1 MFGSTWG
8 QNNQQKPGGL
18 FGSGTSGG
26 FGQSS
31 GELLGRLNACA
42 DNSGGFGQQQN
53 TGGFGQQQQ
62 QQNTG
67 GGLFGSTSNQTSGFG
82 SGGFGQQNNQ
92 QTNSFGARPTFGA
105 TGSSPF
111 GGAATNTGGGLFGS
125 NNNTST
131 FGSNTGA
138 TSSFG
143 NNNASSGGL
152 FGSKPATGF
161 GSTTSSG
168 GLFGQPQTSTF
179 GSTQNA
185 AGPSNQVHNYTPGPL
200 PPCPQ
205 TGTAAPPYQPTW
217 QRDPSGPLN
226 KDPLPPH
233 LFHVITAM
241 DAYKGGSFEE
251 LRMLDYQQNRK
262 EPTAQPAAATGGFGQ
277 TTSTTGGFGST
288 GSTFGQPAQQNT
300 GFGAKPAGG
309 LFGST
314 SGTTSGFGNTS
325 GGFGSTSGGF
335 GQQNNTGSVFGQQQN
350 ANTGGFGQAAN
361 TNTGGGLFGQQ
372 QNNTSSGGLFGSAN
386 NNTTSGFGQNNQQ
399 QGTTTGFGGFGAKP
413 AFGSTST
420 TSTGFGQTNN
430 ATGFGQ
436 TNTGSTGFGF
446 GQQNQQQQQQ
456 PQQSTGGLFGSTTNN
471 AFGQNNAQQNN
482 TLGGGTSLFGQNNQQ
497 QTNTTGG
504 LFGNTANKP
513 AGGLFGSTP
522 AATTGTTGGFGGFGQ
537 NNTTTTTQPAT
548 GGLFGNNAATTTG
561 TTGGGLF
568 GNTTNT
574 TTTQPAATGGLF
586 GNTTNTASTGGGL
599 FGAKP
604 ATTTGGL
611 FGSTTTTQPATT
623 GTGFGGFGQ
632 QQNNATTGGGLFGNT
647 AANNQAQA
655 KPAGSLFG
663 GGGSSLFGAQN
674 NQQTTQPAAGG
685 SLFGGLNQSQPAATG
700 GLFGSTAS
708 TTQPAAG
715 QTGGLFGSTLG
726 QSTAQQPSLTASVDQ
741 NPYGKNEL
749 FAYSGQK
756 LEVGSTNK
764 KPALPPL
771 TASSYR
777 VTPSKG
783 RVVKLRG
790 FASPLNASQ
799 SSGRASSPSLASP
812 SRSVIGSPAPS
823 DRYNGL
829 TDAALSPNAFIPRPN
844 VKKITVTPKAN
855 AVNSEDPLES
865 VLGKSQLR
873 GSVNGNGT
881 PATPDQGSKSP
892 TLSINNGRALTGDDT
907 PTRRSQPIAQE
918 SIRAV
923 TAERP
928 LKRGDYW
935 CRPKLEKLRSLS
947 HQELSK
953 LENFTVGRKGY
964 GEVTFLQPVDL
975 TDLPSLQDLF
985 GKTVIVEDLELT
997 VYPDDSNKPP
1007 RGQGLNVPA
1016 QISLENCFARDKA
1029 TRQPITDPNDPRY
1042 RRQIK
1047 RVKAVQGTEFV
1058 DFSDD
1063 GIWTFTVE
1071 HFSRYGLA
1079 DSDEES
1085 DEGMNDS
1092 PSTGKGKQLSPDS
1105 TIEGETESE
1114 EDDFLPPTKS
1124 MHDRDVDMD
1133 HDSGLEE
1140 TGDSYDEADEEED
1153 DESFVSERRW
1163 ENPVTNNL
1171 DSPGIRRV
1179 RLMQSNFFANQ
1190 EVAAPA
1196 VSAAEAQ
1203 RTRALEAARALQRG
1217 RAEAGFGEAEE
1228 DMNEL
1233 DDRAVKRASFGELAS
1248 PPPRQPRKYAK
1259 VPLAESSVNGNE
1271 GVRPDT
1277 GLALGRS
1284 FRCSWGPNG
1293 ELVHFG
1299 KICAPKAEYKSPS
1312 DATVFVQQ
1320 VDLLADSPEIER
1332 PKADRLL
1339 SLLLDNSQIEQ
1350 VDGTPMAMTST
1361 EIRFK
1366 EFARLFDEGDRSHEA
1381 TIWRLG
1387 KALFDEIDLR
1397 LPPDTPDD
1405 VRERVFQVRRKLA
1418 LSKWL
1423 EDAVAPAVD
1432 GDLAAAGD
1440 NRPAK
1445 LFSLLTGNQ
1454 TDRAVQSALDGKDMR
1469 LATLVSQAGG
1479 PEVFR
1484 SEVLRQLDDWT
1495 KFKANSVIGY
1505 DYRRLYALLA
1515 GITDVSKGDSSR
1527 GADAAPDVLVAEGL
1541 DWKRAFG
1548 LYLWH
1553 GRPFEETIGQVFGA
1567 YTHALDDAHPPAKP
1581 IPPYLEKPDG
1591 EREWNMATKPTDV
1604 LYNLIRM
1611 FVDLTVPLEE
1621 VLSARGCSPSPTDLR
1636 LPWHLYLLL
1645 TQALEARD
1653 FSDREEPNA
1662 EGIAFSAS
1670 ANELTRS
1677 YAAQLEEEGQWT
1689 WAAFVLLHLELPEA
1703 RRNAVRELLFRHPN
1717 PNNSERMFLVNTLRI
1732 PPAWLHEVKA
1742 AEFATENDPYREYF
1756 ELIRAGLADRAQRL
1770 LITKLAPEAILRDSQ
1785 SLLRRLCEA
1794 LEPLHPTGWEYGG
1807 KLFLDYL
1814 NIINDTKP
1822 LLASVLRAGL
1832 HPDPVE
1838 DAELNRL
1845 CKSVPRVIQ
1854 LLPALFPNKDDVQQ
1868 VASLS
1873 EMLSNLQNLGA
1884 VLHMNNRIE
1893 RPPISDLLVDKDR
1906 LHLLQ
1911 GAATESFERSLSA
1924 IMA

>member
-1 MFGSTWG
+1 M
-8 QNNQQKPGGL
+8 
-18 FGSGTSGG
+18 
-26 FGQSS
+26 
-31 GELLGRLNACA
+31 
-42 DNSGGFGQQQN
+42 
-53 TGGFGQQQQ
+53 
-62 QQNTG
+62 
-67 GGLFGSTSNQTSGFG
+67 FGSTSNQTSGFG
-82 SGGFGQQNNQ
+82 SGGFGQQNTQ
-92 QTNSFGARPTFGA
+92 QTSSFGARPTFGA

-111 GGAATNTGGGLFGS
+111 GGNTTTNTGGGLFGS
-125 NNNTST
+125 GSNTST
-131 FGSNTGA
+131 FGSNTAG
-138 TSSFG
+138 TTTFG
-143 NNNASSGGL
+143 SNAGTTGGL

-161 GSTTSSG
+161 GSTSSG

-179 GSTQNA
+179 GSTQTS
-185 AGPSNQVHNYTPGPL
+185 AGPSNQVHNYTTGPL

-217 QRDPSGPLN
+217 QRDPPSGIN
-226 KDPLPPH
+226 KDQLPPH
-233 LFHVITAM
+233 LFHVITAQ

-262 EPTAQPAAATGGFGQ
+262 EPTAQPAAAAGGFGQ
-277 TTSTTGGFGST
+277 TTGATGGFGST
-288 GSTFGQPAQQNT
+288 GSTFGQPAQQTT

-314 SGTTSGFGNTS
+314 TGTT

-335 GQQNNTGSVFGQQQN
+335 GTSSGGFGQQSNTGSVFGQQQSTPG
-350 ANTGGFGQAAN
+350 AFGQAAN

-372 QNNTSSGGLFGSAN
+372 QSNTSTGGLFGSTN
-386 NNTTSGFGQNNQQ
+386 NATTGFGQNNQQ
-399 QGTTTGFGGFGAKP
+399 QGTTSGFGGGFGAKP

-420 TSTGFGQTNN
+420 TSTGFGQTGTT
-430 ATGFGQ
+430 TGFGQ
-436 TNTGSTGFGF
+436 SNTGTTGFGF
-446 GQQNQQQQQQ
+446 GQQNQQQQQ
-456 PQQSTGGLFGSTTNN
+456 PQQTTGGLFGNTSTS
-471 AFGQNNAQQNN
+471 AFGQNNAQQGS

-497 QTNTTGG
+497 QTGTTGG

-537 NNTTTTTQPAT
+537 NTGASTTQPAT
-548 GGLFGNNAATTTG
+548 GGLFGNTAATTTG

-568 GNTTNT
+568 GNTANT
-574 TTTQPAATGGLF
+574 TTAQPAATGGLF
-586 GNTTNTASTGGGL
+586 GNTNTSNTTGGGL

-604 ATTTGGL
+604 ATSTGGL

-623 GTGFGGFGQ
+623 GTGFGAFGQ
-632 QQNNATTGGGLFGNT
+632 QQQQNTTSGGGLFGNT
-647 AANNQAQA
+647 GANAQTQA
-655 KPAGSLFG
+655 KPTGSLFG

-674 NQQTTQPAAGG
+674 NQQATQPAASGG
-685 SLFGGLNQSQPAATG
+685 LFGGLNQSQPAST

-708 TTQPAAG
+708 ATQPASG

-726 QSTAQQPSLTASVDQ
+726 QSTVQQPSLTASVDQ
-741 NPYGKNEL
+741 NPYGRNEL

-812 SRSVIGSPAPS
+812 SRSVVGSPAPS

-844 VKKITVTPKAN
+844 VKKITVIPKAN
-855 AVNSEDPLES
+855 TVNSEDPLES

-873 GSVNGNGT
+873 GSVNGN
-881 PATPDQGSKSP
+881 ATPSTPDHGSKSP
-892 TLSINNGRALTGDDT
+892 TLSISNGRPLGGDDT
-907 PTRRSQPIAQE
+907 PTRRSQPVAQE

-947 HQELSK
+947 HEELAK

-964 GEVTFLQPVDL
+964 GEVTFLEPVDL
-975 TDLPSLQDLF
+975 TGLASLQDLF
-985 GKTVIVEDLELT
+985 GKTIIVEDLELT
-997 VYPDDSNKPP
+997 VYPDDNNKPA
-1007 RGQGLNVPA
+1007 RGKGLNVPA

-1042 RRQIK
+1042 RRQLK
-1047 RVKAVQGTEFV
+1047 RVKAVPDTEFV
-1058 DFSDD
+1058 SFSDD
-1063 GIWTFTVE
+1063 GVWTFTVE

-1085 DEGMNDS
+1085 DEGMHDS
-1092 PSTGKGKQLSPDS
+1092 PSTEKAKQSSPDS
-1105 TIEGETESE
+1105 MLDEESE
-1114 EDDFLPPTKS
+1114 SEDDFLPPTKS
-1124 MHDRDVDMD
+1124 MHDRDIDMD

-1140 TGDSYDEADEEED
+1140 TGDSFGESDYEEDEE
-1153 DESFVSERRW
+1153 SSASERGW
-1163 ENPVTNNL
+1163 ENPLAGKL
-1171 DSPGIRRV
+1171 DGASQLRV
-1179 RLMQSNFFANQ
+1179 RKMQSNFFGSQ
-1190 EVAAPA
+1190 DVKPPSI
-1196 VSAAEAQ
+1196 SAAEVQ
-1203 RTRALEAARALQRG
+1203 RKRALEAARALERK
-1217 RAEAGFGEAEE
+1217 RVESGFGEAEE

-1271 GVRPDT
+1271 GVRPDA

-1299 KICAPKAEYKSPS
+1299 KICAPKSAYQSPA
-1312 DATVFVQQ
+1312 DATVFVQ
-1320 VDLLADSPEIER
+1320 DLELLAHPPEIER

-1339 SLLLDNSQIEQ
+1339 SLLLDKSQVELI
-1350 VDGTPMAMTST
+1350 DGTPMAMTST
-1361 EIRFK
+1361 DIRFK
-1366 EFARLFDEGDRSHEA
+1366 EFSRLFDESDRSHEA

-1397 LPPDTPDD
+1397 LPADTSDD
-1405 VRERVFQVRRKLA
+1405 VRERVFHVRRKLA

-1454 TDRAVQSALDGKDMR
+1454 IDRAVQSALDGKDMR

-1495 KFKANSVIGY
+1495 KFKANSVISY

-1515 GITDVSKGDSSR
+1515 GITDISKGDASR

-1553 GRPFEETIGQVFGA
+1553 GCPFEETIGQVFEV
-1567 YTHALDDAHPPAKP
+1567 YTNALKSAHPPAKP
-1581 IPPYLEKPDG
+1581 IPPYLEKPNG
-1591 EREWNMATKPTDV
+1591 EKEWRMATTPTDV
-1604 LYNLIRM
+1604 LYNMIRM
-1611 FVDLTVPLEE
+1611 FVDLTVPLDE
-1621 VLSARGCSPSPTDLR
+1621 VIPARSCSPSPTDLR

-1645 TQALEARD
+1645 AQALEARD
-1653 FSDREEPNA
+1653 FSDREDPNEA
-1662 EGIAFSAS
+1662 GVAYSAS
-1670 ANELTRS
+1670 ANSLTRS
-1677 YAAQLEEEGQWT
+1677 YAAQLEGEGQWT

-1717 PNNSERMFLVNTLRI
+1717 PNDSERMFLINTLKV
-1732 PPAWLHEVKA
+1732 PPAWLHEAKA
-1742 AEFATENDPYREYF
+1742 AEFATENNPYAEYF
-1756 ELIRAGLADRAQRL
+1756 ELIRAGLADRAQRI
-1770 LITKLAPEAILRDSQ
+1770 LITKLAPKAILRDSQ

-1794 LEPLHPTGWEYGG
+1794 LEPLHPTGWEFGG

-1814 NIINDTKP
+1814 NIVNDTKP
-1822 LLASVLRAGL
+1822 LLASVLRAGS

-1838 DAELNRL
+1838 EAELNRL
-1845 CKSVPRVIQ
+1845 CSSVPRVIQ
-1854 LLPALFPNKDDVQQ
+1854 LLPALFPDKDDVQQ

-1873 EMLSNLQNLGA
+1873 EMLGALQNLGA